1 LLLPLSQSGKKVL
14 LYPRQ
19 ELTVKIYALLI
30 SRELGLPE
38 STVLCKVITALKEI
52 EVLYGFPFS
61 EVYHFSPFGKMKIA
75 QEVSKILF
83 PLIHELKKDESLV
96 KQSLDIA
103 LHKIKVYF

>member
-1 LLLPLSQSGKKVL
+1 MFLPLSQSGKTVL

-38 STVLCKVITALKEI
+38 STVLSKIITALKEI
-52 EVLYGFPFS
+52 EGLYGLPFS
-61 EVYHFSPFGKMKIA
+61 EVFHFSPFTKMKIA
-75 QEVSKILF
+75 REVSKILF
-83 PLIHELKKDESLV
+83 PLIYELKKDESLV

-103 LHKIKVYF
+103 LNKIKVYF